1 MQYVDVPDP
10 DYAAVSVLSR
20 VGLRTCWRVSAVLTR
35 KNKASRG
42 RKKRKGRGVNGAP
55 GEMDVSSLTLNKMGG
70 GEGEKKILE
79 RDSVEK
85 MHLSQRELAMKIEK

>member
-1 MQYVDVPDP
+1 M
-10 DYAAVSVLSR
+10 
-20 VGLRTCWRVSAVLTR
+20 
-35 KNKASRG
+35 
-42 RKKRKGRGVNGAP
+42 NGAP